1 MIDITAYPKLRLM
14 DWAKPVFILFFIL
27 LAFTT
32 TQGSERINSVTRA
45 SKSMETFYIGRF
57 SIAIP
62 AEMKEA
68 GGSRSHKVRDFKL
81 SEIVWPKGISH
92 VKAREA
98 EWKKYLAEIKKPT
111 LSKTAEEIIIK
122 TQVFPR
128 LGKWAEGVFY
138 FASNSTK
145 TANWAVLMD
154 TGPVGVW
161 VKTNPPVLIDKENRS
176 NNAAKNISTI
186 GKSYHEM
193 DSNTARPKGDWFY
206 LKHGAI
212 NLPYLWQEKSY
223 IRFEG
228 HPLDLK
234 IEIDM
239 DMDAGHKRP
248 QFGLIEKASA
258 TIDSGYASA
267 ANVSIKNIRSQ
278 KREVA
283 GMPGDE
289 VIDRLTDKDKKT
301 LDFGWEYIG
310 RKDSGEYPT
319 IRITMES
326 PDGNLDEK
334 LKIWDAVLDSLK
346 PMFERNK

>member
-1 MIDITAYPKLRLM
+1 MNDMTVSGKLLYPVM
-14 DWAKPVFILFFIL
+14 GWAKPILIL
-27 LAFTT
+27 LLILLVNTTAFGRGTNKEDNKPMQT
-32 TQGSERINSVTRA
+32 YYV
-45 SKSMETFYIGRF
+45 GRF
-57 SIAIP
+57 STAVP

-68 GGSRSHKVRDFKL
+68 GGSRTHKLRDFKL
-81 SEIVWPKGISH
+81 TEIVWPKGISH
-92 VKAREA
+92 ITARDV
-98 EWKKYLAEIKKPT
+98 EWKKYLSEIEVPT
-111 LSKTAEEIIIK
+111 LSKTANEIIIK
-122 TQVFPR
+122 TQDFPG

-138 FASNSTK
+138 YATNSTR
-145 TANWAVLMD
+145 TANWAVIMD
-154 TGPVGVW
+154 TGSFGLW
-161 VKTNPPVLIDKENRS
+161 IKTNPPVLIDKEIKSNKAAKNLINICKSYHVMDS
-176 NNAAKNISTI
+176 NNAK
-186 GKSYHEM
+186 
-193 DSNTARPKGDWFY
+193 PKGDWFF

-223 IRFEG
+223 VRFEG
-228 HPLDLK
+228 HPLNLK

-283 GMPGDE
+283 GMPGEE

-301 LDFGWEYIG
+301 LDFGWEYVG
-310 RKDSGEYPT
+310 KKDSGEYPT
-319 IRITMES
+319 MRITMES

-334 LKIWDAVLDSLK
+334 LKIWDAVLDSMK
-346 PMFERNK
+346 PMFERKN